1 MVYILLG
8 DGFETVEALTPA
20 DLLRRAG
27 VEVALV
33 GINGKT
39 VLSGQKVAVQA
50 DITLDEVDFDL
61 MEMLVLP
68 GGLGGVDN
76 ILKSIPAITLIQK
89 AAEQG
94 LWVTAICAAPTV
106 LAHLGLLDRRNAI
119 VYPGMEEDMYSAVV
133 KVGQKVVKDGRFITG
148 QAAGASFDF
157 SLKLVEV
164 LRGKEIAEQ
173 VRMSVHYNDD

>member
-27 VEVALV
+27 VDVALV
-33 GINGKT
+33 GIHGKT
-39 VLSGQKVAVQA
+39 VVSGQNITVQA
-50 DITLDEVDFDL
+50 DITLDEVQFDE

-76 ILKSIPAITLIQK
+76 IHKSIPAITLIQK

-94 LWVTAICAAPTV
+94 LWVAAICAAPTV

-133 KVGQKVVKDGRFITG
+133 KVGRKVVKDGRFITG
-148 QAAGASFDF
+148 QAAGSSFDF
-157 SLKLVEV
+157 ALKLIEV
-164 LRGKEIAEQ
+164 LRGKKVSEQ
-173 VRMSVHYNDD
+173 VRMGVHYND

>member
-33 GINGKT
+33 GINGKQ
-39 VLSGQKVAVQA
+39 VISGQKITVEA
-50 DITLDEVDFDL
+50 DITLDEVNFDQ

-94 LWVTAICAAPTV
+94 LWVTAICAAPTI

-148 QAAGASFDF
+148 QAAGSSFDF
-157 SLKLVEV
+157 ALKLVEV
-164 LRGKEIAEQ
+164 LRGKEAAEQ
-173 VRMSVHYNDD
+173 VRMGVHYND

>member
-27 VEVALV
+27 VDVALV
-33 GINGKT
+33 GIHGKT
-39 VLSGQKVAVQA
+39 VVSGQNITVQA
-50 DITLDEVDFDL
+50 DITLDEVQFDE

-76 ILKSIPAITLIQK
+76 IHKSIPAITLIQK

-94 LWVTAICAAPTV
+94 LWVAAICAAPTV

-148 QAAGASFDF
+148 QAAGSSFDF
-157 SLKLVEV
+157 ALKLIEV
-164 LRGKEIAEQ
+164 LRGKEASEQ
-173 VRMSVHYNDD
+173 VRMGVHYND

>member
-8 DGFETVEALTPA
+8 DGFETVEALAPA

-27 VEVALV
+27 VQVALV

-39 VLSGQKVAVQA
+39 VVSGQNITVQA
-50 DITLDEVDFDL
+50 DITLDDVDFDQL
-61 MEMLVLP
+61 EMLVLP

-76 ILKSIPAITLIQK
+76 IHKSIPAITLIQK

-94 LWVTAICAAPTV
+94 LWVAAICAAPTV

-133 KVGQKVVKDGRFITG
+133 KVGQKVVVDGRFITG
-148 QAAGASFDF
+148 QAAGSSFDF
-157 SLKLVEV
+157 GLKLVEV
-164 LRGKEIAEQ
+164 LRGKEVREQ
-173 VRMSVHYNDD
+173 VRMGVHYQD

>member
-27 VEVALV
+27 VDVALV

-39 VLSGQKVAVQA
+39 VVSGQNITVQA
-50 DITLDEVDFDL
+50 DITLDEVKFDE

-148 QAAGASFDF
+148 QAAGSDSGPAGGERRAA
-157 SLKLVEV
+157 V
-164 LRGKEIAEQ
+164 
-173 VRMSVHYNDD
+173 

>member
-27 VEVALV
+27 VDVALV
-33 GINGKT
+33 GIHGKT
-39 VLSGQKVAVQA
+39 VVSGQNITVQA
-50 DITLDEVDFDL
+50 DITLDEVQFDE

-76 ILKSIPAITLIQK
+76 IHKSIPAITLIQK

-94 LWVTAICAAPTV
+94 LWVAAICAAPTV

-133 KVGQKVVKDGRFITG
+133 KVGRKVVKDGRFITG
-148 QAAGASFDF
+148 QAAGSSFDF
-157 SLKLVEV
+157 ALKLIEV
-164 LRGKEIAEQ
+164 LRGKEVSEQ
-173 VRMSVHYNDD
+173 VRMGVHYND

>member
-33 GINGKT
+33 GINGPT
-39 VLSGQKVAVQA
+39 VVSGQQVAVQA
-50 DITLDEVDFDL
+50 DLTLDQVDFDQ

-68 GGLGGVDN
+68 GGLGGVDQ

-106 LAHLGLLDRRNAI
+106 LAHLGLLDRRNAT

-133 KVGQKVVKDGRFITG
+133 KVGKKVVKDGRFITA
-148 QAAGASFDF
+148 QAAGSSFDF
-157 SLKLVEV
+157 ALKLVEV
-164 LRGKEIAEQ
+164 LRGKEASEQ
-173 VRMSVHYNDD
+173 VRMSVHYKD

>member
-27 VEVALV
+27 VDVALV
-33 GINGKT
+33 GIHGKT
-39 VLSGQKVAVQA
+39 VVSGQNITVQA
-50 DITLDEVDFDL
+50 DITLDEVQFDG

-76 ILKSIPAITLIQK
+76 IHKSIPAITLIQK

-94 LWVTAICAAPTV
+94 LWVAAICAAPTV

-148 QAAGASFDF
+148 QAAGSSFDF
-157 SLKLVEV
+157 ALKLIEV
-164 LRGKEIAEQ
+164 LRGKEASEQ
-173 VRMSVHYNDD
+173 VRRGVHYND

>member
-39 VLSGQKVAVQA
+39 VVSGQKITVQA
-50 DITLDEVDFDL
+50 DMTLDEVDFDR

-76 ILKSIPAITLIQK
+76 ILKSIPAIALIQK

-148 QAAGASFDF
+148 QAAGSSFDF
-157 SLKLVEV
+157 ALKLVEV
-164 LRGKEIAEQ
+164 LRGKEAAEQ
-173 VRMSVHYNDD
+173 VRMGVHYND